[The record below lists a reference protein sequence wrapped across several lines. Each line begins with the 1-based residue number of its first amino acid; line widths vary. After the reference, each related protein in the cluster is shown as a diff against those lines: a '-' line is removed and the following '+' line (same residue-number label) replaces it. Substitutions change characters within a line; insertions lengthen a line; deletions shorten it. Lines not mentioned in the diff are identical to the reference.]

1 MKKTDSRIIKM
12 KYAVVVVLTLGYFFG
27 EPIPHDIDAK
37 WVLKPVLTMRNLAT
51 SVVSPP

>member
-1 MKKTDSRIIKM
+1 MKKTDTRIIKM